1 MFSVYP
7 GDGSVVK
14 AFLLKAM
21 IQGTVDS
28 LGVISVDSGRS
39 VNITSKIQT
48 ITANLELQES
58 FIGEINVTKIQQI
71 IQVVGLNGILKN
83 LLNKKLT
90 AGITVTP
97 PKEAMIAISNPE
109 IKLANGYIAA
119 TGVVD
124 FDPHES
130 DDDDDD
136 DEAHLEGTKISQ
148 ILEELRDLRQRVE
161 KLEASQKDE
170 L

>member
-1 MFSVYP
+1 MFSVYQ
-7 GDGSVVK
+7 GDGSVAK

-39 VNITSKIQT
+39 VNISSKIQT

-130 DDDDDD
+130 DDDD
-136 DEAHLEGTKISQ
+136 EAHLEGPKISQ
-148 ILEELRDLRQRVE
+148 MLEELRDLRQRVE
-161 KLEASQKDE
+161 KLEALQKDE